1 MNFSELVNQ
10 MIDQNEL
17 LYAVLSSPIDK
28 SSKLTKIT
36 IRPIQ
41 LKRQRLFQ
49 VTETV
54 GAQEKHQNMSA
65 EACKKLLLQALPH
78 EFKQLLVC
86 TPHQDYHVLGNK
98 KGEITL
104 LKKPPTRQPI
114 SLKHNRTKH
123 YLLQEG
129 EKIPFLIELGVM
141 NKEGK
146 VLHDKRDKFRQLNRF
161 LEMIQDI
168 LPALKKDKTLQII
181 DFGCGKAY
189 LTFALYHFL
198 HHIHGYDIHV
208 TGLDLKKEVIEYC
221 QSVAQQLHFKN
232 LIFSVGDISHF
243 QPQNKVD
250 MVVTLHACDTATDA
264 ALEKAVRWDADVI
277 LSVPCCQHQLFNQ
290 IHSPTLEPLLQFGIL
305 KERFSALVTDAA
317 RAQLLQILG
326 YETQVLEFI
335 DLEHTPKNLLIRAVK
350 GAKKGNAK
358 QIKQY
363 QDFKNFL
370 NIYPTFE
377 KFAL

>member
-36 IRPIQ
+36 MRPIQ

-141 NKEGK
+141 
-146 VLHDKRDKFRQLNRF
+146 
-161 LEMIQDI
+161 
-168 LPALKKDKTLQII
+168 
-181 DFGCGKAY
+181 
-189 LTFALYHFL
+189 
-198 HHIHGYDIHV
+198 
-208 TGLDLKKEVIEYC
+208 
-221 QSVAQQLHFKN
+221 
-232 LIFSVGDISHF
+232 IS
-243 QPQNKVD
+243 
-250 MVVTLHACDTATDA
+250 
-264 ALEKAVRWDADVI
+264 EI
-277 LSVPCCQHQLFNQ
+277 
-290 IHSPTLEPLLQFGIL
+290 
-305 KERFSALVTDAA
+305 
-317 RAQLLQILG
+317 
-326 YETQVLEFI
+326 
-335 DLEHTPKNLLIRAVK
+335 
-350 GAKKGNAK
+350 
-358 QIKQY
+358 
-363 QDFKNFL
+363 NFVSS
-370 NIYPTFE
+370 I
-377 KFAL
+377 AS